1 MNTIIN
7 MISEHLRIVG
17 LPEHTLA
24 IPSPLCKSTQSPRD
38 TELVWSQEKPLNEN
52 YSAWFFPC
60 YEAEKQCWWLQWL
73 PHPIPISTPQTNRL
87 MTPFEQLV
95 LPLNQPDDTS
105 LSTIDSLVLVF
116 LHQRTGHRIE
126 VPYQYFVTGAYV
138 NLLFQH
144 TVQRLQ
150 AEGPSIPL
158 RSSPS
163 SSLSSSIDASESSP
177 IGVFGGFLSSSGS
190 SPSIADVSSS
200 PPTVIVVFISSH
212 VPTFLSTCVVCSLG
226 PRSRRITDN
235 EPVWS
240 SPPSL
245 GITEAKSARIP
256 AIVDACPP

>member
-1 MNTIIN
+1 MQ
-7 MISEHLRIVG
+7 
-17 LPEHTLA
+17 LPSVHSRSRVHSRSLE
-24 IPSPLCKSTQSPRD
+24 RR
-38 TELVWSQEKPLNEN
+38 LV
-52 YSAWFFPC
+52 AW
-60 YEAEKQCWWLQWL
+60 E
-73 PHPIPISTPQTNRL
+73 S
-87 MTPFEQLV
+87 
-95 LPLNQPDDTS
+95 
-105 LSTIDSLVLVF
+105 
-116 LHQRTGHRIE
+116 HRIE

-163 SSLSSSIDASESSP
+163 SSLSSSIDASGTRCLDEPLSRVVSHRRVWWLP
-177 IGVFGGFLSSSGS
+177 LFLWFFSFHSR
-190 SPSIADVSSS
+190 
-200 PPTVIVVFISSH
+200 F
-212 VPTFLSTCVVCSLG
+212 CSLG

-235 EPVWS
+235 ERVWS

>member
-1 MNTIIN
+1 MLFILTNCFPIVDPKWNTSCN
-7 MISEHLRIVG
+7 FPASTVVAGSELI
-17 LPEHTLA
+17 L
-24 IPSPLCKSTQSPRD
+24 
-38 TELVWSQEKPLNEN
+38 
-52 YSAWFFPC
+52 
-60 YEAEKQCWWLQWL
+60 
-73 PHPIPISTPQTNRL
+73 
-87 MTPFEQLV
+87 
-95 LPLNQPDDTS
+95 
-105 LSTIDSLVLVF
+105 
-116 LHQRTGHRIE
+116 TGHRIE

-158 RSSPS
+158 SHCPG
-163 SSLSSSIDASESSP
+163 SSP

-212 VPTFLSTCVVCSLG
+212 VPTFLSTCAVCSLG
-226 PRSRRITDN
+226 HRSRRITDN

>member
-1 MNTIIN
+1 MLDLLQCSIL
-7 MISEHLRIVG
+7 ISRF
-17 LPEHTLA
+17 A
-24 IPSPLCKSTQSPRD
+24 PLSGG
-38 TELVWSQEKPLNEN
+38 EE
-52 YSAWFFPC
+52 
-60 YEAEKQCWWLQWL
+60 
-73 PHPIPISTPQTNRL
+73 
-87 MTPFEQLV
+87 
-95 LPLNQPDDTS
+95 
-105 LSTIDSLVLVF
+105 
-116 LHQRTGHRIE
+116 
-126 VPYQYFVTGAYV
+126 
-138 NLLFQH
+138 H

-163 SSLSSSIDASESSP
+163 SSLSSSIDASGTRCLDEPLSRYISLPFCSSPSTAIMLAGSSP

-200 PPTVIVVFISSH
+200 PPTVTVVFISSH